1 MPVPADP
8 GTADAPGVAIEVSG
22 LSMAYGD
29 LLVLDDLDLVIPRG
43 QTVALLGPNGA
54 GKTTTVEILEGF
66 RRPSAGTVRVLGQDP
81 ARADEEWRARVGV
94 VLQSWRDHPKWQV
107 RELVDVAGAYYAAWS
122 TDDTLRPWPTT
133 DLLERVGL
141 SSHATHRIEKLSGGQ
156 RRRLDVAVGLVGRPE
171 LLFLDEPSTGLDPVG
186 RRDLHD
192 LIGDV
197 SDLDTTILLTTHD
210 LTEAEKLADRVIVLA
225 GGRYIADGT
234 ADELR
239 QAVSEG
245 SQVRWRDLATGELH
259 ADTTADPT
267 SFLRD
272 LLAARPEEIE
282 VIEVARASL
291 EDAYLELVTRAEA
304 GQDLR
309 GVTSLREAL
318 SVEEQP

>member
-1 MPVPADP
+1 
-8 GTADAPGVAIEVSG
+8 
-22 LSMAYGD
+22 MAYGE

-54 GKTTTVEILEGF
+54 GKTTTIEILEGF

-81 ARADEEWRARVGV
+81 ARADQAWRARVGV

-107 RELVDVAGAYYAAWS
+107 RELLDVAGAYYAAW
-122 TDDTLRPWPTT
+122 TTEDTPRPWPTA

-141 SSHATHRIEKLSGGQ
+141 SGHATHRIERLSGGQ

-192 LIGDV
+192 LISDV
-197 SDLDTTILLTTHD
+197 SALDTTILLTTHD
-210 LTEAEKLADRVIVLA
+210 LSEAEKLADRVIVLA

-234 ADELR
+234 VDQLR

-245 SQVRWRDLATGELH
+245 SQVRWRDLVSGELH
-259 ADTTADPT
+259 DDTTPDPT
-267 SFLRD
+267 GHLRE
-272 LLAARPEEIE
+272 LLAARPAGIE
-282 VIEVARASL
+282 VIEVTRASL
-291 EDAYLELVTRAEA
+291 EDAYLELVTRSEA

-309 GVTSLREAL
+309 GVTSLRGAL
-318 SVEEQP
+318 AGEEQP